1 MYGAPAGQDYLALAQ
16 QYLPA
21 VTSLVLPNDP
31 FERRNVLLAKIEN
44 YEGMKRKF
52 PLLAT
57 FYDNELRKL
66 RAKLKS
72 TERQM
77 AKAQKGEQSTQI
89 YRIIGWTAGA
99 VAIGV
104 LLTIAYKNV
113 ASARRG
119 AS

>member
-1 MYGAPAGQDYLALAQ
+1 MYGAPAEQNYVALAQ

-21 VTSLVLPNDP
+21 VTGLLLPNDP
-31 FERRNVLLAKIEN
+31 FERRNVLKAKIEN
-44 YEGMKRKF
+44 YEGMKRRF
-52 PLLAT
+52 PLAAV

-72 TERQM
+72 TERQI
-77 AKAQKGEQSTQI
+77 AKAEKGEESTQV
-89 YRIIGWTAGA
+89 YRTIGWVAGIAA
-99 VAIGV
+99 VGV
-104 LLTIAYKNV
+104 LLTLAYKNV